1 MQLGWEYDRDSE
13 DIPSTNESVTDD
25 LFSVRAGL
33 LYELQDKGRW
43 RSYVLPHIAYDT
55 RDFGDGGN
63 ASGFTAGLS
72 VGGDVKV
79 SRGLSLGL
87 ESGIQYSTFS
97 NEFEGTSTGD
107 SNKLW
112 AGKYNRLNFTLR
124 FPHDTSRD
132 ERGRA
137 E

>member
-63 ASGFTAGLS
+63 ASGLTAGLS